1 MGFLTRLLNAGNH
14 SIQVDSTLNP
24 TRQDAVTPDR
34 PGFLD
39 TIQTVP
45 TLPRPR
51 YFGEAESRALQ
62 QMAEQREAD
71 LQHSKAAYEALQ
83 DLENAD
89 TQIHLLHRNYQTTA
103 ANGELKRKQADTKYS
118 QHLHA
123 QRPAYADLTSGLGM
137 TVEAM
142 DARVKEIVQ
151 RVGRFF

>member
-1 MGFLTRLLNAGNH
+1 MGFLTRLLNSGNH
-14 SIQVDSTLNP
+14 AIQADQTLDP
-24 TRQDAVTPDR
+24 TRADAITPSR
-34 PGFLD
+34 PGSLE

-51 YFGEAESRALQ
+51 YFGEAEARALS
-62 QMAEQREAD
+62 QMAEQRQQD
-71 LQHSKAAYEALQ
+71 LQHSKVAYESLQ